1 MKKDGADA
9 SAVATV
15 TTVTPQQKQKYL
27 NEFASKGKGDL
38 NAIEEEVSVNHDGG
52 EETQALLSGDANE
65 ELRMADRLQE
75 KKTNAQEGKM
85 PRVTVNDLRPSQ
97 RESRD
102 KTGPQ
107 EEEKSNLLI

>member
-1 MKKDGADA
+1 M
-9 SAVATV
+9 
-15 TTVTPQQKQKYL
+15 
-27 NEFASKGKGDL
+27 
-38 NAIEEEVSVNHDGG
+38 NHDGG